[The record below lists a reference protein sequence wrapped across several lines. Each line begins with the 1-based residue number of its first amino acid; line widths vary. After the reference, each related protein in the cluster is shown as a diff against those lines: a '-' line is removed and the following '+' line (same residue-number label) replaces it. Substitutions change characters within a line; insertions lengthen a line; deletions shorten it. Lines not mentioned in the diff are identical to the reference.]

1 MMGELKAV
9 VTGGAGGLGSEIA
22 RRLRADGW
30 HVAIADVDPKAAEE
44 SARQIDL
51 SMDRVVPLRCDV
63 LDTSSVDGAM
73 ASAASTDGRLD
84 LLVNC
89 AGIAAPGPSAD
100 IDDAHWHR
108 MLGIHVDGTMRCCRA
123 AFPYLCRSE
132 AAAIINLSSMN
143 SQLGVSGRLSY
154 IAAKGAI
161 EGMTRVLAV
170 EWARFGIRVNAIAPG
185 YIETP
190 MLAELIRRGDHDR
203 QRMLNR
209 VPLGRLGRPS
219 DIAGVVAFLASAD
232 ARYITGQTIVADGG
246 RTINGDL

>member
-1 MMGELKAV
+1 MSPRMAI
-9 VTGGAGGLGSEIA
+9 VTGGAGGLGGEIA
-22 RRLRADGW
+22 RRLFAGGW
-30 HVAIADVDPKAAEE
+30 HVGIADLDQGAVDET
-44 SARQIDL
+44 ARSIDP
-51 SMDRVVPLRCDV
+51 SMSGVIGLRCDV
-63 LDTSSVDGAM
+63 LDPSSVEAAM
-73 ASAASTDGRLD
+73 ASAVAPGDCLD

-89 AGIAAPGPSAD
+89 AGIASPGPSAT
-100 IDDAHWHR
+100 ITDADWGR

-123 AFPYLCRSE
+123 AFPYLCRSD
-132 AAAIINLSSMN
+132 APAVISLSSMN

-154 IAAKGAI
+154 IAAKSAI

-170 EWARFGIRVNAIAPG
+170 EWARFGIRVNAMAPG

-203 QRMLNR
+203 NRMLNR

-219 DIAGVVAFLASAD
+219 DVAGLAAFLASAD
-232 ARYITGQTIVADGG
+232 AAYITGQTIVVDGG